1 MVQRMKFAPPIAP
14 AAADNLTAE
23 QNAALVQSIARGEA
37 QFQAGEGIPGEAVFA
52 WMRSWGT
59 ENELPRPARKTR
71 RA

>member
-1 MVQRMKFAPPIAP
+1 MKFAPQPAP
-14 AAADNLTAE
+14 VSADDLTAE
-23 QNAALVQSIARGEA
+23 ENAALVQSIARGDA

-59 ENELPRPARKTR
+59 ENELPPPARKRR